1 MAKSSPNHPSKTQQ
15 KPTFRPLSIE
25 QKNAIDRL
33 ITGATDAEVAAAV
46 GVDRSTVWQWRH
58 GHPLFQAELERARAE
73 VYRVPQEKLRSCLM
87 KAVSNLAAAVEKGEL
102 RASIELLKA
111 VGMYGDGTMNAIR
124 EQDPEQLLQQQ
135 IDEQIAREVIP
146 KDEHEVM
153 TQMLVRPTTRY
164 IERRREIE
172 AELRARY
179 G

>member
-1 MAKSSPNHPSKTQQ
+1 M
-15 KPTFRPLSIE
+15 
-25 QKNAIDRL
+25 
-33 ITGATDAEVAAAV
+33 

-58 GHPLFQAELERARAE
+58 AHPRFQAELERARAE
-73 VYRVPQEKLRSCLM
+73 VYRAPQERLRSCLM

-124 EQDPEQLLQQQ
+124 EQDPEQLLQRQ
-135 IDEQIAREVIP
+135 IDEQIAREGIP
-146 KDEHEVM
+146 KDEHDAM
-153 TQMLVRPTTRY
+153 AQLLIRPSTCYTAC
-164 IERRREIE
+164 RREIE

>member
-1 MAKSSPNHPSKTQQ
+1 MANSSPNHPSKTPQ
-15 KPTFRPLSIE
+15 KPTFRPLSIA

-58 GHPLFQAELERARAE
+58 AHPLFQAELERARAE
-73 VYRVPQEKLRSCLM
+73 VYRAPQEKLRSCLM
-87 KAVSNLAAAVEKGEL
+87 KAVSNLTAAVENGEL

-111 VGMYGDGTMNAIR
+111 VGMYGNGTMNVIR
-124 EQDPEQLLQQQ
+124 EQDPEQLLQRQ
-135 IDEQIAREVIP
+135 IDAQIAREGIP
-146 KDEHEVM
+146 KDEHDAM
-153 TQMLVRPTTRY
+153 AQMLIRPTTRY
-164 IERRREIE
+164 LARRQEIE

>member
-1 MAKSSPNHPSKTQQ
+1 MAKSSPNHPSKTPQ

-58 GHPLFQAELERARAE
+58 AHPPFQAELERARAE
-73 VYRVPQEKLRSCLM
+73 MYRAPQEKLRSCLM
-87 KAVSNLAAAVEKGEL
+87 KAVSNLVAAVEKGEI

-124 EQDPEQLLQQQ
+124 EQDPEQLLQRQ
-135 IDEQIAREVIP
+135 IDEQITREVIP
-146 KDEHEVM
+146 KDEHDAM
-153 TQMLVRPTTRY
+153 TQMLMRPTTRY
-164 IERRREIE
+164 VERRQEIE

-179 G
+179 